1 MLTAFQWTLRALVIG
16 LGLAVLGL
24 ACVYYFV
31 SRSLPD
37 YDATWSVAGISAPL
51 EIVRNNADVPHIFAA
66 NDNDA
71 FYALGFAHAQDRLW
85 QMTLLRRTV
94 QGRLSEIFGPRT
106 LRTDELMRR
115 LNLYDLALS
124 SVDAQ
129 DASTKA
135 ALTSYAAGVNAW
147 IEQVNQG
154 ALGRGAPEFFLFSSQ
169 IDAWAPADSIAIIK
183 LMALQLSGHL
193 DTEVLRAE
201 LSLALSPARLADILP
216 DAPGEAIMALPQY
229 SAPSSAVHAK
239 AATAPVGVTVP
250 KS

>member
-1 MLTAFQWTLRALVIG
+1 MLTAFQWILRALVIG

-37 YDATWSVAGISAPL
+37 YNATWSVAGISAPL

-115 LNLYDLALS
+115 LNLL
-124 SVDAQ
+124 
-129 DASTKA
+129 K
-135 ALTSYAAGVNAW
+135 
-147 IEQVNQG
+147 
-154 ALGRGAPEFFLFSSQ
+154 RKP
-169 IDAWAPADSIAIIK
+169 P
-183 LMALQLSGHL
+183 
-193 DTEVLRAE
+193 
-201 LSLALSPARLADILP
+201 
-216 DAPGEAIMALPQY
+216 
-229 SAPSSAVHAK
+229 VHALRLL
-239 AATAPVGVTVP
+239 VG
-250 KS
+250 